1 MIVHGADLQPFNTL
15 NVAAQADYFVEVKS
29 LDDLSRAL
37 QWRKQ
42 QSINAERDI
51 PIMVLGG
58 GSNLVLAD
66 DFHGLVIK
74 MAITDKDVVKED
86 DQHVWLRAG
95 AGENWHELI
104 KYCMGFHYWG
114 LENMA
119 LIPGSVGAAPI
130 QNIGAYGTELCDVF
144 AELSA
149 VEISS
154 GVSVNFDR
162 DACRFGYRDSIFKQ
176 RFKDRYIITS
186 VTLKLP
192 LESSPAIRYPALQQ
206 YFDERNIVDPTHFQV
221 FDAVCDIRRSK
232 LPDPETLPNVGSFFK
247 NPMVVESVYTS
258 LKQAHPDIVAYPDDK
273 GMFKLAAGWLIDQAG
288 WRGYRDGDVAVHE
301 RQALVIVNPGQGNG
315 RDVLSLASRIQDDIA
330 QRFGVDLEIEP
341 RVYA

>member
-1 MIVHGADLQPFNTL
+1 MIIHGADLQPFNTL
-15 NVAAQADYFVEVKS
+15 GVAAQADYFVEVKS
-29 LDDLSRAL
+29 LDDLTRVL
-37 QWRKQ
+37 QWRKEQ
-42 QSINAERDI
+42 TVNADRDI
-51 PIMVLGG
+51 PILVLGG
-58 GSNLVLAD
+58 GSNLILAG

-74 MAITDKDVVKED
+74 MAITEKEVIQED
-86 DQHVWLRAG
+86 EHHVWLRAG

-104 KYCMGFHYWG
+104 RYCMGFHYWG

-130 QNIGAYGTELCDVF
+130 QNIGAYGVELCDVF

-192 LESSPAIRYPALQQ
+192 LDSEPLIRYPALKQ
-206 YFDERNIVDPTHFQV
+206 YFAERNIEQPNHFQV
-221 FDAVCDIRRSK
+221 FDAVCDIRSSK
-232 LPDPETLPNVGSFFK
+232 LPDPVELPNVGSFSK
-247 NPMVVESVYTS
+247 SG
-258 LKQAHPDIVAYPDDK
+258 H
-273 GMFKLAAGWLIDQAG
+273 
-288 WRGYRDGDVAVHE
+288 
-301 RQALVIVNPGQGNG
+301 
-315 RDVLSLASRIQDDIA
+315 
-330 QRFGVDLEIEP
+330 
-341 RVYA
+341 